1 MTYGYWLF
9 LLLVQEITKFMYCL
23 LVYYQLSRR
32 KLKWEENIISFANA
46 HSAMQNKKLVLSFEF
61 TFQSEKKRRRR
72 NRTFYCLF
80 PQLIYLDC
88 YSLCIIDIVDVISLS
103 QMIRLSICLIHILMT
118 CPISK
123 LYLQQKEDE
132 FFLWENMNR

>member
-1 MTYGYWLF
+1 
-9 LLLVQEITKFMYCL
+9 MYCL

-123 LYLQQKEDE
+123 LYLQHIPINWRSRRRTFKREE
-132 FFLWENMNR
+132 KGFIFY

>member
-1 MTYGYWLF
+1 MRTQPCKTKNLCF
-9 LLLVQEITKFMYCL
+9 LLNS
-23 LVYYQLSRR
+23 LSRA
-32 KLKWEENIISFANA
+32 K
-46 HSAMQNKKLVLSFEF
+46 
-61 TFQSEKKRRRR
+61 KKRRRR

-123 LYLQQKEDE
+123 LCLQHIPINWRSRRRTFKREE
-132 FFLWENMNR
+132 KGFIFYWGLISLTTLCNRRINIINER